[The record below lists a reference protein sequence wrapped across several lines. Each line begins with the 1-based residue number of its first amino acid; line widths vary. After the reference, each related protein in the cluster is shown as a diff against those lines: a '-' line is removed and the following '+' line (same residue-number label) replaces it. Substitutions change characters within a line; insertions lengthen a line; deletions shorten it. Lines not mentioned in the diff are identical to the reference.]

1 MMNFAFETQE
11 EVEVLAVGER
21 VTKKVVPTRE
31 AFFKPE
37 SGFGIYE
44 VELENGTIYTMK
56 GQFPG
61 SLTIGNTY
69 EVEADVEMYR
79 GETQLNAKNINV
91 ARAEGKRAVVFY
103 LQTLKGLKSRAEM
116 IYDVFGTKTLD
127 VMMNRPELVS
137 SKIRGVGKKMTLDW
151 AEQLKEKMHEEE
163 LLLFLFGLGLN
174 PAQVETLKK
183 TYGTDVREVLEDN
196 PYRLI
201 QDVRGYGFKKC
212 DVIARSTGIEFD
224 DPKRVRAGVIHT
236 FNMAQFEGHT
246 HLPKVE
252 LEKRMKDIL
261 CNSSQQISDELVKN
275 AIEDL
280 LVEGEIVDNEGRIF
294 LTKFDEW
301 EQIIAEETIR
311 LSRKTKWAKTSGKD
325 VEHALEDYLASTGV
339 QLEEK
344 QREAVVTFSSEK
356 GGFFILNGSAGCG
369 KTFTL
374 KIILN
379 ILEVIYRQNRTK
391 FKVKVMAPTG
401 KASKV
406 ASRATGLDCTTVHNG
421 LEFNPEG
428 EFNRNEDNPLEETIV
443 VVDESSMLDTEI
455 SKDLLLAIASGAKVI
470 FMGDTKQLPSV
481 GAGNVLM
488 DLINCGAVDVVT
500 LDVVKRQG
508 ENSGIIANAN
518 LIIAEEMVET
528 QKTGDAFVMPTS
540 SDEVTLQKLVQ
551 STHRLMQLGYS
562 FSEIQLLTP
571 MRKGLVGTYNLNR
584 VYQEQFNADGKKST
598 IKNTQ
603 VPFEE
608 GELFFREGDKVIHIQ
623 NDKERVL
630 YSKAGGVYKPLPTFG
645 ITNGECGIVEG
656 FTEVREWDMDASK
669 MKTFQR
675 MIVRYEDWF
684 VFYDT
689 AKDLEM
695 LDHAFALT
703 IHKSQGS
710 QWDAVL
716 QPISSAHTRM
726 LDNNLLYTGE
736 TRAKNFHI
744 FFGSMRA
751 LQIGIKT
758 QRSSDRFTGL
768 KWRLIS
774 N

>member
-1 MMNFAFETQE
+1 MTNFAFETLE
-11 EVEVLAVGER
+11 LLKVGER

-31 AFFKPE
+31 AFFKEE

-44 VELENGTIYTMK
+44 VELEEGTIYTMK
-56 GQFPG
+56 GKFPG

-69 EVEADVEMYR
+69 EVEADVVMYR
-79 GETQLNAKNINV
+79 GETQLDAKHINV
-91 ARAEGKRAVVFY
+91 ARAETKRAVVFY
-103 LQTLKGLKSRAEM
+103 LQTLKGLKSRAEI
-116 IYDVFGTKTLD
+116 IYDIFGAKTLD

-137 SKIRGVGKKMTLDW
+137 SKVRGIGKKMTLDW
-151 AEQLKEKMHEEE
+151 AEQLKEKLHEEE

-174 PAQVETLKK
+174 PSQVDTLKK
-183 TYGTDVREVLEDN
+183 TYGANVRKVLEDN

-212 DVIARSTGIEFD
+212 DVIARATGIEFD
-224 DPKRVRAGVIHT
+224 DPKRVRAGIVHT
-236 FNMAQFEGHT
+236 FLSSQNEGHT
-246 HLPKVE
+246 YLPKAE
-252 LEKRMKDIL
+252 LSKRMKDVL
-261 CNSSQQISDELVKN
+261 CNASQQISDELVEN

-280 LVEGEIVDNEGRIF
+280 LIEGEIVEHDGNIY
-294 LTKFDEW
+294 LSKFDLW
-301 EQIIAEETIR
+301 EQLISEQTVR
-311 LSRKTKWAKTSGKD
+311 LSTKTKWAKTTVRD
-325 VEHALEDYLASTGV
+325 VEHALDDYLASTGV

-344 QREAVVTFSSEK
+344 QREAVVSFSKEK

-379 ILEVIYRQNRTK
+379 ILQVIYRQNRTT

-406 ASRATGLDCTTVHNG
+406 ASRATGLDCTTIHNG
-421 LEFNPEG
+421 LEFNPDG
-428 EFNRNEDNPLEETIV
+428 EFDRNEDNPLEETIV
-443 VVDESSMLDTEI
+443 VIDESSMLDTEI
-455 SKDLLLAIASGAKVI
+455 AKDLLLAIASGAKVI

-488 DLINCGAVDVVT
+488 DLIASGMVDVVT

-508 ENSGIIANAN
+508 EDSGIIANAN
-518 LIIAEEMVET
+518 RIIAGEMVET
-528 QKTGDAFVMPTS
+528 QPTGDSFVIPTS
-540 SDEVTLQKLVQ
+540 SDEITLQKLVQ
-551 STHRLMQLGYS
+551 STHRLLELGYD
-562 FSEIQLLTP
+562 FGEIQILTP

-584 VYQEQFNADGKKST
+584 VFQEQFNPNGEKST
-598 IKNTQ
+598 IKN
-603 VPFEE
+603 VHIPFEE
-608 GELFFREGDKVIHIQ
+608 GELFFRGGDKVIHIQ

-630 YSKAGGVYKPLPTFG
+630 YRKAGGEYKALPTFG

-656 FTEVREWDMDASK
+656 FVETREWDLDAHK

-684 VFYDT
+684 VFYDN
-689 AKDLEM
+689 AKDFEM
-695 LDHAFALT
+695 IDHAYALT

-716 QPISSAHTRM
+716 QPISPSHTRM

-736 TRAKNFHI
+736 TRAKSFHAFI
-744 FFGSMRA
+744 GSMRT
-751 LQIGIKT
+751 LHIGIKT

-768 KWRLIS
+768 KWRLVK